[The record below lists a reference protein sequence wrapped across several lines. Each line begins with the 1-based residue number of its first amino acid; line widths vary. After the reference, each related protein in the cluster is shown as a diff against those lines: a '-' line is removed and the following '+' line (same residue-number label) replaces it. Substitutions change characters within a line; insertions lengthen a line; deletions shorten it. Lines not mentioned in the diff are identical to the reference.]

1 MFSPGPIFASFS
13 TFGKIANFVTILC
26 NLWEKESRIGIHISS
41 QKCERYSY
49 PIQIFSPNRGKI
61 ITFSI
66 FQVFCG
72 GGGGGGAIAVVT
84 EKDDDFHCY
93 YGDNDWG
100 LLLSIRN
107 VSYGLEECELR
118 TRG

>member
-1 MFSPGPIFASFS
+1 MLSAGPWHRSF
-13 TFGKIANFVTILC
+13 TYQKVRLGKIANFVTQFVR
-26 NLWEKESRIGIHISS
+26 ERIPNRYISS
-41 QKCERYSY
+41 RKCERSSY

-66 FQVFCG
+66 FQVFCCG
-72 GGGGGGAIAVVT
+72 GGGVAIAIVT

-93 YGDNDWG
+93 YGDNDWE

-118 TRG
+118 T